1 VNIPY
6 IAKIRARGQDY
17 YYYRRDGQRIRIHGE
32 PGSEAFNARYSDIHR
47 SFEAPDNHGS
57 DVRTIPGSLA
67 ALIVAYKKSPDFTQ
81 LAEKTRKDYRR
92 YLDRMSN
99 DIGKALIRHIE
110 RKHVLSYRDRFADK
124 PRTANYYM
132 QVMRLLFTWA
142 IDHGWMKQNP
152 ALRPK
157 RLKTGEGHRPWEEWE
172 IDAYRAK
179 WSVDTVERVA
189 FELLINT
196 GQRSGDIAKMTRQ
209 QAYKGEISVA
219 QEKTAE
225 RLWIPKSND
234 LRAVLDPWL
243 ESHGHVVILTTE
255 TGRPFKI
262 DYFRRVMR
270 EARVAAGLPTD
281 LTSHGLRYTAARI
294 LKELGCDTETIQSI
308 TGHRTEQM
316 ARKYSDKKR
325 RSKVAIN
332 RLNQA
337 RSEQK

>member
-1 VNIPY
+1 M
-6 IAKIRARGQDY
+6 
-17 YYYRRDGQRIRIHGE
+17 
-32 PGSEAFNARYSDIHR
+32 
-47 SFEAPDNHGS
+47 
-57 DVRTIPGSLA
+57 
-67 ALIVAYKKSPDFTQ
+67 
-81 LAEKTRKDYRR
+81 AE
-92 YLDRMSN
+92 
-99 DIGKALIRHIE
+99 DIGKATVRHIE
-110 RKHVLSYRDRFADK
+110 RKHVLSYRDRFAST

-132 QVMRLLFTWA
+132 QVMRLLFTFG

-157 RLKTGEGHRPWEEWE
+157 QLKTGEGHRPWEEWE
-172 IDAYRAK
+172 IDAYRK
-179 WSVDTVERVA
+179 TWPVDTVERVA

-196 GQRSGDIAKMTRQ
+196 GQRGGDVAKMTRQ

-219 QEKTAE
+219 QDKTKE
-225 RLWIPKSND
+225 RLWIPQSND
-234 LRAVLDPWL
+234 LRAVLTPWL
-243 ESHGHVVILTTE
+243 ASHDHMVILTTE

-270 EARVAAGLPTD
+270 EARAKAELPKD
-281 LTSHGLRYTAARI
+281 LSSHGLRYTAARI

-325 RSKVAIN
+325 RSKVAID

-337 RSEQK
+337 RLETK